1 MTVVAVVVAVLPYP
15 FVAFYVLLITL
26 FGTAVLSRFGP
37 ARAQSFWRW
46 FSACGWLYVFVCTSL
61 IDKLESTLWWRATRD
76 WLQQNNP
83 VGLMW
88 SPEKY
93 LMFAHSLIALS
104 IAIAGGILIPLLI
117 RACRHKLVA

>member
-46 FSACGWLYVFVCTSL
+46 FSACGWLYVFAGSSL
-61 IDKLESTLWWRATRD
+61 IDTIESTLWWRTTRD
-76 WLQQNNP
+76 WLEQNNP

-93 LMFAHSLIALS
+93 LMFAHSLIA
-104 IAIAGGILIPLLI
+104 IVGGVFITLLI
-117 RACRHKLVA
+117 RACRPKQVA